1 MGGGGIT
8 LLIEV
13 VVSDLVSLRERGKY
27 MAITLSSSIVGLA
40 AGPFIGGLI
49 VERSSWRWIFYLNLP
64 AAAGEF
70 SSAFSPQLPPW
81 LTIMLIHPVCL
92 VCLFAFLRVQTH
104 CPGSSKKAWTTVLA
118 RIDTT
123 GNVIFAM
130 AAVAVLL
137 ALTWGG
143 TLHGWG
149 DYRVIVPLVLGLVG
163 LGLWVAFEWTW
174 SKTPSFPLQIVS
186 NRTSSAVLG
195 ITFFHSLLTHWSF
208 YFVPLYFQCIKQRGP
223 FQAGKQRFY
232 PASLPCCFNFANG
245 CS

>member
-27 MAITLSSSIVGLA
+27 MAITLSFSIVGLA

-64 AAAGEF
+64 AAAGE
-70 SSAFSPQLPPW
+70 SSSTFYLSTSYFGPW
-81 LTIMLIHPVCL
+81 LIIMIHPVCL

-104 CPGSSKKAWTTVLA
+104 YPGSSKKAWTTVLA

-123 GNVIFAM
+123 GNAIFAT

-208 YFVPLYFQCIKQRGP
+208 YFVPLYFQCVKQRGP

-232 PASLPCCFNFANG
+232 LASSPSC
-245 CS
+245 